1 MATASSMSLL
11 QARALKMKQRAKAEK
26 KAKRLARG
34 EKPTPVIPPPPP
46 PAAAEQDSGSDDDDN
61 DNGTG
66 QGARQE
72 QDGGGN
78 SGSGAESDSE
88 PQTEGEETLRQTA
101 AATATT
107 STSATFES
115 LGLITPLLDALKQ
128 VGYTKPTEIQAGV
141 IPHALEGKDV
151 IGVAETGSGK
161 TAAFALPIL
170 QKLWD
175 EPRGLFACV
184 LAPTREL
191 AYQIS
196 QQFEALGSAIGVR
209 CATIVGGMDMMSQSI
224 ALGKRPHIV
233 VATPGRLNDHLE
245 NTKGFSLR
253 GLRYLVLDEADRLL
267 DMDFG
272 PVIDKILK
280 VLPRE
285 RNTFLF
291 SATMSTKV
299 AKLQRASLQ
308 NPVRVE
314 VNGKY
319 STVSTLLQYYLLT
332 PFVNK
337 DVHLVHLA
345 NELAA
350 NSVIVFTRTVHD
362 AQRLSMVL
370 RNLGFPAV
378 PLHGQLSQSARLGA
392 LNKFKAGGRSLLIAT
407 DVASRGLDIPTVDVV
422 INFDIPTHSKD
433 YIHRVG
439 RTARA
444 GRAGKSITLV
454 TQYDVELLQRI
465 EGVIGKKMMDFG
477 VDKAEV
483 ILLKERV
490 GEAQRLAIQE
500 LKEAGGAA
508 GARGGRKRQREKEEG
523 GRERMD
529 RDDDVV
535 EAGMPSRGKKIR
547 R

>member
-1 MATASSMSLL
+1 MVSPEVSSL
-11 QARALKMKQRAKAEK
+11 QARALKMKHLAKAEK
-26 KAKRLARG
+26 KAKALANR
-34 EKPTPVIPPPPP
+34 KKFASSSPPALAP
-46 PAAAEQDSGSDDDDN
+46 PAAS
-61 DNGTG
+61 TG
-66 QGARQE
+66 P
-72 QDGGGN
+72 GG
-78 SGSGAESDSE
+78 D
-88 PQTEGEETLRQTA
+88 EGEEEAVNETDKGQGERDDHSESESSTKDA
-101 AATATT
+101 VESTPVT
-107 STSATFES
+107 SKSSVSATFDS

-128 VGYTKPTEIQAGV
+128 VGYSKPTEIQAGV

-175 EPRGLFACV
+175 EPRGLFACI

-245 NTKGFSLR
+245 NTKGFALR

-350 NSVIVFTRTVHD
+350 NSVMIFTRTVHD

-465 EGVIGKKMMDFG
+465 EGVIGKKMMEFPI
-477 VDKAEV
+477 DKAEV
-483 ILLKERV
+483 MLLKERV
-490 GEAQRLAIQE
+490 GEAQRLAVQE
-500 LKEAGGAA
+500 LKESGGAA
-508 GARGGRKRQREKEEG
+508 GARGGRKRHREKDES
-523 GRERMD
+523 GRDRMD

-535 EAGMPSRGKKIR
+535 EAGMPTKSKKHR
-547 R
+547 K